1 METTKRV
8 AATTSNLA
16 VRFSSAVTHA
26 KHHTYHRH
34 TTTTTNITPPPAMT
48 MACGS
53 GTRILPR
60 PVYLVTAPRRWH
72 RPRRRSRGGERR
84 GRMCRRSRMM
94 MMMMTMVMMERDM
107 TRTSTTGTVR
117 RGSFAAGGGE
127 PGGGDGPGRGR
138 VARRV
143 ADLDLDVGRLSDAA
157 HLARRRRRRGRRG
170 RDDEAVGLGAAVE
183 AEDRFLARSL
193 RVQPRLVAVRA
204 VARALPVLAGEQVHR
219 MVLRRRLGR
228 AAALERVPDV
238 AQPRRPVAEELEQRR
253 QGRDAAED
261 DLRLGSGPA
270 PVGSL
275 AGWERGGDWAVPRRS
290 SRSRPTA
297 PAWSSCRSWR

>member
-1 METTKRV
+1 MVQWPFVGERERERERERKKEGGRAWRDETAVETTKRV

-127 PGGGDGPGRGR
+127 PGGGDGPGR
-138 VARRV
+138 V
-143 ADLDLDVGRLSDAA
+143 SFA
-157 HLARRRRRRGRRG
+157 HLATFALNSLS
-170 RDDEAVGLGAAVE
+170 EA
-183 AEDRFLARSL
+183 D
-193 RVQPRLVAVRA
+193 
-204 VARALPVLAGEQVHR
+204 
-219 MVLRRRLGR
+219 M
-228 AAALERVPDV
+228 
-238 AQPRRPVAEELEQRR
+238 
-253 QGRDAAED
+253 
-261 DLRLGSGPA
+261 
-270 PVGSL
+270 
-275 AGWERGGDWAVPRRS
+275 S
-290 SRSRPTA
+290 SR
-297 PAWSSCRSWR
+297 C